1 MTIRKQKGFKFLSQV
16 KKNFILCRKEVS
28 PTEQLRIQVH
38 GAVLRPTPKIGVTK
52 FLQKCLSFS
61 NFLAHTFQ
69 VRSEG
74 AYMTNQNLNKL
85 C

>member
-1 MTIRKQKGFKFLSQV
+1 MTIRKQKDLNSYLRL

-52 FLQKCLSFS
+52 FLLQKCLSFS
-61 NFLAHTFQ
+61 NFSSYLP
-69 VRSEG
+69 SE
-74 AYMTNQNLNKL
+74 K
-85 C
+85 